1 MARKTKEEAQQTRA
15 TLMAVAMG
23 LFCEKGLTNTSL
35 TDVVNAAG
43 MTRGAIYWHF
53 KNKAELF
60 IAVWEERCHPLSA
73 KLAASEDEN
82 EPDPLD
88 KLHSFLLEVLHGV
101 LHDELSRQL
110 FSILFDQERLGEEL
124 QCVQQHMDNE
134 SLRFSASLHKALQNA
149 VAHGQLPATLDVAKA
164 VSFLRCTMDGYILHV
179 LRFPGVLPLEPDPM
193 WLLEFIFCS
202 LKNMNKINKI

>member
-1 MARKTKEEAQQTRA
+1 M
-15 TLMAVAMG
+15 
-23 LFCEKGLTNTSL
+23 
-35 TDVVNAAG
+35 
-43 MTRGAIYWHF
+43 
-53 KNKAELF
+53 
-60 IAVWEERCHPLSA
+60 
-73 KLAASEDEN
+73 
-82 EPDPLD
+82 D